1 MHCISIQIH
10 SSYIICIH
18 VDTYYIEIYSDM
30 TCVYLCMLVFMHI
43 ISVMYLNTYLA
54 HLIASERLCGTQ
66 ESEPFEPDGVEDQ

>member
-1 MHCISIQIH
+1 
-10 SSYIICIH
+10 
-18 VDTYYIEIYSDM
+18 M